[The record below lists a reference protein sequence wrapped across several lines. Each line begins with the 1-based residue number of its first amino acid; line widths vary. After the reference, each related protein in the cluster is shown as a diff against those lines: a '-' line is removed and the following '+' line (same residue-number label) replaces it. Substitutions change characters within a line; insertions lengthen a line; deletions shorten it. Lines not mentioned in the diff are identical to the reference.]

1 MILKK
6 SGSVLNSIKKSSE
19 YRIEKLREILDN
31 PNDPKIKKSISKDK
45 IILENIRSKLLSN
58 TYKAKAN
65 QQISEPSIDIIGE
78 QKPIVDIIKKK
89 EYEIQSKRIEDY
101 EKANGI
107 KVEQFKDNI
116 FDTEDLIEV
125 DKKGVSKSKFLEIKP
140 REIEIDDKKVV
151 FDELDEIYWK
161 TKIGESPS
169 DKIQMYSLVS
179 IFEMWIFTIILAF
192 LVISGLFLIRD
203 WFFLNFGIYGAKFI
217 STPEGTQNIHIWF
230 GFALAA
236 FGLFHSAIHIF
247 SKKKD
252 ILPKKTLRDFKG
264 FLHSAIY
271 LLGLARREEYGS
283 ERFNGRQKIVYI
295 ALVYILGL
303 TILTGLLYYSE
314 LLSNGV
320 ALIHIIPAGLSILVL
335 FFQFLI
341 TIRKH
346 DTIALNSAFIS
357 GKLPLWYIRKNNPIW
372 YKQLKAEREATIEK
386 LPHSMT
392 AQSDKTLI
400 GEKDYVRNAVYNF
413 ALLLN
418 DFPEIK
424 DIEAFAKNLQS
435 NLQPYNLQRIIELSE
450 ELKDESEDENK
461 KTVTDTPKHDE
472 SILK

>member
-1 MILKK
+1 MKLKK
-6 SGSVLNSIKKSSE
+6 SSSVLNSIKKPSE
-19 YRIEKLREILDN
+19 SKIEKLREILDN
-31 PNDPKIKKSISKDK
+31 PNDPKINKSISKDK
-45 IILENIRSKLLSN
+45 IILEKIRNKLSSN
-58 TYKAKAN
+58 TFKAKVDQA
-65 QQISEPSIDIIGE
+65 ISDPSINIIGE

-89 EYEIQSKRIEDY
+89 EYEIQLKKFEDY
-101 EKANGI
+101 EKTDGI
-107 KVEQFKDNI
+107 KVEQYKDDI

-125 DKKGVSKSKFLEIKP
+125 DKTGVLKSKFLEIKP
-140 REIEIDDKKVV
+140 REIEIEDEKVV

-169 DKIQMYSLVS
+169 DEIQMYSLVS
-179 IFEMWIFTIILAF
+179 IFEMWIFTIILAV

-203 WFFLNFGIYGAKFI
+203 WFFLNFGIYGEKFI

-236 FGLFHSAIHIF
+236 FGLFHLAIHLF

-283 ERFNGRQKIVYI
+283 DKFSGRQKIVYI

-303 TILTGLLYYSE
+303 TIFTGLLYYSE
-314 LLSNGV
+314 LLSNGF

-335 FFQFLI
+335 LFQFLI

-357 GKLPLWYIRKNNPIW
+357 GKLPIWYIRKNNPIW
-372 YKQLKAEREATIEK
+372 YKQLKADRQASIEQ
-386 LPHSMT
+386 LPHSKT
-392 AQSDKTLI
+392 AQEEKTLI
-400 GEKDYVRNAVYNF
+400 GEKDDVSNAVYNF

-418 DFPEIK
+418 NSPEIK
-424 DIEAFAKNLQS
+424 DIETFAKNLQS
-435 NLQPYNLQRIIELSE
+435 NLQPYDLQRLIELSE
-450 ELKDESEDENK
+450 GLKKESEDEGK
-461 KTVTDTPKHDE
+461 RREEQV
-472 SILK
+472 